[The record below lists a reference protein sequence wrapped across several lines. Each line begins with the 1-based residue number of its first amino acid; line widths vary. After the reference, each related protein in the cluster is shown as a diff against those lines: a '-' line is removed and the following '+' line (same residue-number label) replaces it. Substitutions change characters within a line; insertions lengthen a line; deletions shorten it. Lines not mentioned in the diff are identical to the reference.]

1 VNERKRVTIRHVA
14 EATGLALSTVSN
26 ALAGKN
32 YVTDET
38 RALVNEAAE
47 RLGYR
52 ASAVARALRMRRSFA
67 IGVLIADVANPS
79 SADFVR
85 GVEDVA
91 TAEKCSIFLC
101 NTDGDEER
109 QLWHM
114 RTLFDRQ
121 VDGMV
126 LISQHCSSP
135 AVRALL
141 DGNPPFVLIQRRNF
155 DYHDDY
161 VGSDN
166 ATGLSQALHHLHD
179 LGHRRIG
186 FVRGPADSSSAFERL
201 QTFQSHVASL
211 ALHSDPDLVF
221 PGDYTFAAGVTAA
234 RHLLGLRRPP
244 TAIFASSDM
253 NAMGVI
259 ETAAAQGLMVP
270 RDLSVVG
277 LDDIALAGLRSINL
291 TTVRL
296 RKREMGAAAATL
308 LMKRIRGKTGPG
320 CEQIFPTD
328 LVVRGSTCP
337 PLRSVRAARMR
348 SRGAGGQPAEA
359 SPS

>member
-1 VNERKRVTIRHVA
+1 MSERKRATIRDVA

-26 ALAGKN
+26 ALAGKP

-38 RALVNEAAE
+38 RTLVQEAAE

-52 ASAVARALRMRRSFA
+52 ASAVARGLRMRRSFA

-91 TAEKCSIFLC
+91 MAEKCSLFLC

-114 RTLFDRQ
+114 RTLLDRQ

-135 AVRALL
+135 AVRACLAG
-141 DGNPPFVLIQRRNF
+141 DPPFVLIQRRNF
-155 DYHDDY
+155 DHPDDY

-166 ATGLSQALHHLHD
+166 VTGLSQALHHLHD

-201 QTFQSHVASL
+201 QTFLSHVGSL
-211 ALHSDPDLVF
+211 GLHDDPDLIF
-221 PGDYTFAAGVTAA
+221 PGDYTFAAGVAA
-234 RHLLGLRRPP
+234 ADRLLRLRRPP

-253 NAMGVI
+253 SAMGVI
-259 ETAAAQGLMVP
+259 ETAAAVGLNLP
-270 RDLSVVG
+270 GDLSVVG
-277 LDDIALAGLRSINL
+277 LDDIALAAFRSINL

-296 RKREMGAAAATL
+296 RKREMGAAAAAL
-308 LMKRIRGKTGPG
+308 LMQRIRGRGG
-320 CEQIFPTD
+320 AGFEQIFPTD

-337 PLRSVRAARMR
+337 PARLVRATRVR
-348 SRGAGGQPAEA
+348 PRRAEVTLG
-359 SPS
+359 

>member
-1 VNERKRVTIRHVA
+1 VSERKRATIRDVA

-26 ALAGKN
+26 ALAGKH

-38 RALVNEAAE
+38 RTLVQEAAE

-52 ASAVARALRMRRSFA
+52 ASAVARGLRMRRSFA
-67 IGVLIADVANPS
+67 IGVLVADVANPS

-91 TAEKCSIFLC
+91 MAEKCSIFLC

-114 RTLFDRQ
+114 RTLLDRQ

-135 AVRALL
+135 AVRACLGG
-141 DGNPPFVLIQRRNF
+141 DPPFVLIQRRNF
-155 DYHDDY
+155 DHPDDY

-166 ATGLSQALHHLHD
+166 VTGLSQALHHLHN
-179 LGHRRIG
+179 LGHQRIG
-186 FVRGPADSSSAFERL
+186 FVRGPADSSSALERQ
-201 QTFQSHVASL
+201 QTFQSHVGSL
-211 ALHSDPDLVF
+211 GLHDDPDLIF
-221 PGDYTFAAGVTAA
+221 PGDYTFAAGVAA
-234 RHLLGLRRPP
+234 ADHLLHLRRPP

-259 ETAAAQGLMVP
+259 ETAAGVGLNLP

-277 LDDIALAGLRSINL
+277 LDDIALASFKSINL

-296 RKREMGAAAATL
+296 RKREMGAAAAAV
-308 LMKRIRGKTGPG
+308 LMQRIRGRTGPG
-320 CEQIFPTD
+320 FEQIFPTD

-337 PLRSVRAARMR
+337 PARLVRGTRVR
-348 SRGAGGQPAEA
+348 PRRAEVTLG
-359 SPS
+359 